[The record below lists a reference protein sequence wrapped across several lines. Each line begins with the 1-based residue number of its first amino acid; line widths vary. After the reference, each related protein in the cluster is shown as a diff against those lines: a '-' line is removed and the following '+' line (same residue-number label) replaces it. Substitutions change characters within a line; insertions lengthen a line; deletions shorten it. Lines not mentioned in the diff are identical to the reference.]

1 MMTIMHCIQVQVLTK
16 HKLTCRSFRYPVL
29 LNHIPT
35 IISSLK
41 AQQEV

>member
-1 MMTIMHCIQVQVLTK
+1 MMTIMHCIQVQNTNSLVVHL
-16 HKLTCRSFRYPVL
+16 FRYPVL

-35 IISSLK
+35 IISSLT